1 MGSARLGRPH
11 VHQPRSAMK
20 LSVACALLA
29 SLPLC
34 LSESASGLSHVVKV
48 GRNGRQVVHQSINS
62 KGNSGKSLGRK
73 VRRRGRNTLGQP
85 AAALRQ
91 APAAPVPLVPQVFAA
106 HPTHQHVV
114 HHAAPALPAPQ
125 AFSHHHVPH
134 APANLFHF
142 AHHGPAI
149 DPNLHHPALHQ
160 TVAAPLAPVQ
170 FVAPAFVHHPTAPLP
185 VAPLPIAPVQ
195 QVQVAAPAP
204 PALPEDA
211 PAVIA
216 VGRAADPAPAPAPV
230 EVAEVQTPVTL
241 YGAPAEEVEVE
252 VAKIADSYLA
262 VPEPAVAPADSYL
275 PSEPE
280 PLPVPVPVEVP
291 APSAPVVVEIALKE
305 AVAPRDSYIQPVVA
319 APEPVA
325 PIVVEAVDS
334 YGAPAAPAPV
344 VVEAR
349 DSYGAPSEPATAV
362 VKSDVLAATR
372 VDPIAIV
379 RSVLNAPDTVRAAKD
394 GWDYSY
400 EAANGIK
407 QEATGTLRQI
417 DDSRVSVMQGSY
429 EFVGADGI
437 VYAVEWF
444 ADETGFH
451 ATAPHLPQNVV
462 PNHPEVAAAVKAQIA
477 FAEQEDLASASGI
490 VAARA
495 PLDSYGALPAYG
507 YY

>member
-11 VHQPRSAMK
+11 GHQPRSVMK
-20 LSVACALLA
+20 LSVCCALLA

-48 GRNGRQVVHQSINS
+48 GRNGRQVVHQASS
-62 KGNSGKSLGRK
+62 KGNAGKSLGRK

-85 AAALRQ
+85 APALRQ
-91 APAAPVPLVPQVFAA
+91 APAAPVPLVHAVPQVFTNV

-149 DPNLHHPALHQ
+149 DPNLHHPALHH
-160 TVAAPLAPVQ
+160 TVHAPLAPVQ
-170 FVAPAFVHHPTAPLP
+170 FVAPAFVHHPAPI
-185 VAPLPIAPVQ
+185 APLPIAPVQ

-204 PALPEDA
+204 ALPEDA

-216 VGRAADPAPAPAPV
+216 VGRAADPAPAPAPAPV

-252 VAKIADSYLA
+252 VAKIAESYLA

-291 APSAPVVVEIALKE
+291 APSAPVVMEIALKE

-334 YGAPAAPAPV
+334 YG
-344 VVEAR
+344 
-349 DSYGAPSEPATAV
+349 
-362 VKSDVLAATR
+362 
-372 VDPIAIV
+372 
-379 RSVLNAPDTVRAAKD
+379 
-394 GWDYSY
+394 
-400 EAANGIK
+400 
-407 QEATGTLRQI
+407 
-417 DDSRVSVMQGSY
+417 
-429 EFVGADGI
+429 
-437 VYAVEWF
+437 
-444 ADETGFH
+444 
-451 ATAPHLPQNVV
+451 
-462 PNHPEVAAAVKAQIA
+462 
-477 FAEQEDLASASGI
+477 
-490 VAARA
+490 
-495 PLDSYGALPAYG
+495 
-507 YY
+507 

>member
-1 MGSARLGRPH
+1 MG
-11 VHQPRSAMK
+11 
-20 LSVACALLA
+20 
-29 SLPLC
+29 
-34 LSESASGLSHVVKV
+34 
-48 GRNGRQVVHQSINS
+48 
-62 KGNSGKSLGRK
+62 
-73 VRRRGRNTLGQP
+73 
-85 AAALRQ
+85 
-91 APAAPVPLVPQVFAA
+91 
-106 HPTHQHVV
+106 
-114 HHAAPALPAPQ
+114 
-125 AFSHHHVPH
+125 
-134 APANLFHF
+134 
-142 AHHGPAI
+142 
-149 DPNLHHPALHQ
+149 
-160 TVAAPLAPVQ
+160 
-170 FVAPAFVHHPTAPLP
+170 
-185 VAPLPIAPVQ
+185 APVQ

-204 PALPEDA
+204 PLPEDA

-216 VGRAADPAPAPAPV
+216 VGRAAEPEAAPV
-230 EVAEVQTPVTL
+230 EVVEVRTPETL

-262 VPEPAVAPADSYL
+262 VPEPVVAPADSYL
-275 PSEPE
+275 SSEPA
-280 PLPVPVPVEVP
+280 PLPVPDPAPLEVP
-291 APSAPVVVEIALKE
+291 APPAPVAVEVVGLKE
-305 AVAPRDSYIQPVVA
+305 AVAPRDSYIQPVVPV
-319 APEPVA
+319 PEPV
-325 PIVVEAVDS
+325 IEVV
-334 YGAPAAPAPV
+334 APAV
-344 VVEAR
+344 IEAR
-349 DSYGAPSEPATAV
+349 DSYGAPSEPIAV

-379 RSVLNAPDTVRAAKD
+379 RSVLNAPDTIRAAKD

-417 DDSRVSVMQGSY
+417 DDSRVSVMRGSY

>member
-1 MGSARLGRPH
+1 M
-11 VHQPRSAMK
+11 RSAMK
-20 LSVACALLA
+20 LSVGCALLA

-48 GRNGRQVVHQSINS
+48 GRNGRQVVHQASTSS
-62 KGNSGKSLGRK
+62 KGNGGKSLGRK

-85 AAALRQ
+85 APRSSR
-91 APAAPVPLVPQVFAA
+91 PPSSPVPLVHAVPQVFTNV

-134 APANLFHF
+134 APSNLFHF

-149 DPNLHHPALHQ
+149 DPNLHHPALHH
-160 TVAAPLAPVQ
+160 AAHAPLAPVQ
-170 FVAPAFVHHPTAPLP
+170 FVAPAFIHHPAPLP

-204 PALPEDA
+204 PLPEDA

-216 VGRAADPAPAPAPV
+216 VGRAAEPEAAPV
-230 EVAEVQTPVTL
+230 EVVEVRTPETL

-262 VPEPAVAPADSYL
+262 VPEPVVAPADSYL
-275 PSEPE
+275 SSEPA
-280 PLPVPVPVEVP
+280 PVQVP
-291 APSAPVVVEIALKE
+291 APPAPVAVEVVGLKE
-305 AVAPRDSYIQPVVA
+305 AVAPRDSYIQPVVPV
-319 APEPVA
+319 PEPVIEVVA
-325 PIVVEAVDS
+325 PAVIEARDS
-334 YGAPAAPAPV
+334 YGAPA
-344 VVEAR
+344 VVETR
-349 DSYGAPSEPATAV
+349 DSYGAPSEPIAV

-379 RSVLNAPDTVRAAKD
+379 RSVLNAPDTIRAAKD

-417 DDSRVSVMQGSY
+417 DDSRVSVMRGSY
-429 EFVGADGI
+429 EFVD
-437 VYAVEWF
+437 
-444 ADETGFH
+444 
-451 ATAPHLPQNVV
+451 
-462 PNHPEVAAAVKAQIA
+462 
-477 FAEQEDLASASGI
+477 
-490 VAARA
+490 
-495 PLDSYGALPAYG
+495 
-507 YY
+507 

>member
-1 MGSARLGRPH
+1 
-11 VHQPRSAMK
+11 MK
-20 LSVACALLA
+20 LSVCCALLA

-48 GRNGRQVVHQSINS
+48 GRNGRQVVHQASRS
-62 KGNSGKSLGRK
+62 KGSGGKSLGRK

-85 AAALRQ
+85 ALALHQ
-91 APAAPVPLVPQVFAA
+91 APAAPVPLVHSTPQVFTA

-134 APANLFHF
+134 APSNLFHF

-149 DPNLHHPALHQ
+149 DPNLHHPALHH
-160 TVAAPLAPVQ
+160 AAHAPLAPVQ
-170 FVAPAFVHHPTAPLP
+170 FVAPAFIHHPAPLP

-195 QVQVAAPAP
+195 QVQVAAPP
-204 PALPEDA
+204 LPEDA

-216 VGRAADPAPAPAPV
+216 VGRAAEPEAAPV
-230 EVAEVQTPVTL
+230 EVVEVRTPETL

-262 VPEPAVAPADSYL
+262 VPEPVVAPADSYL
-275 PSEPE
+275 SSEPA
-280 PLPVPVPVEVP
+280 PLPVPDPAPLEVP
-291 APSAPVVVEIALKE
+291 APPAPVAVEVVGLKE
-305 AVAPRDSYIQPVVA
+305 AVAPRDSYIQPVVPV
-319 APEPVA
+319 PEPVIEVVA
-325 PIVVEAVDS
+325 PAVIEARDS
-334 YGAPAAPAPV
+334 YGAPA

-349 DSYGAPSEPATAV
+349 DSYGAPSEPIAV

-379 RSVLNAPDTVRAAKD
+379 RSVLNAPDTIRAAKD

-417 DDSRVSVMQGSY
+417 DDSRVSVMRGSY

-477 FAEQEDLASASGI
+477 FAEQEDLAAASGV

-495 PLDSYGALPAYG
+495 PLDSYGALPSYG

>member
-11 VHQPRSAMK
+11 GHQPRSVMK
-20 LSVACALLA
+20 LSVCCALLA

-48 GRNGRQVVHQSINS
+48 GRNGRQVVHQASS
-62 KGNSGKSLGRK
+62 KGNAGKSLGRK

-85 AAALRQ
+85 APALRQ
-91 APAAPVPLVPQVFAA
+91 APAAPVPLVHAVPQVFTNV

-204 PALPEDA
+204 AL
-211 PAVIA
+211 
-216 VGRAADPAPAPAPV
+216 
-230 EVAEVQTPVTL
+230 
-241 YGAPAEEVEVE
+241 AEEVEVE

-444 ADETGFH
+444 A
-451 ATAPHLPQNVV
+451 
-462 PNHPEVAAAVKAQIA
+462 
-477 FAEQEDLASASGI
+477 EQEDLASASGI